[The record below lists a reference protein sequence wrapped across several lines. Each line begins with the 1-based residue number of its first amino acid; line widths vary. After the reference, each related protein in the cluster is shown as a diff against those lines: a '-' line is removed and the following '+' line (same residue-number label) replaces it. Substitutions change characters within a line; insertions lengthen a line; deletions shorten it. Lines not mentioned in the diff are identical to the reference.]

1 MPAPVVVQASTGSRH
16 HVTHVTQDAQKTREF
31 ARVVTVV
38 APSRAWNSAITRMQQ
53 REMAHGA
60 ARDAARGVLGLG
72 CGSQCPVARGRVCA
86 REAEGQSRDRLVFAS
101 AGALLWLIYSVICRF
116 SHGSSTQSSVK
127 PPQPEVCPGFH
138 RVAHQGIALGTRKRP
153 SFRVSSHPDRRGQ
166 WRGPGPPALPAR
178 GRT

>member
-1 MPAPVVVQASTGSRH
+1 MRPAVSWGWA
-16 HVTHVTQDAQKTREF
+16 A
-31 ARVVTVV
+31 
-38 APSRAWNSAITRMQQ
+38 APDVRWRA
-53 REMAHGA
+53 G
-60 ARDAARGVLGLG
+60 
-72 CGSQCPVARGRVCA
+72 VCA
-86 REAEGQSRDRLVFAS
+86 PRPSASAEGQSRDRLAFAS

-116 SHGSSTQSSVK
+116 SRGSSTLSSVK